1 VALIGAQI
9 QARFE
14 FPPDAPG
21 GIAERIGYFLIGGQ
35 SAASHNGRSSPR
47 RLMEWIGR
55 DRMRTMLRG
64 RLQRRES
71 CNLLNQGAGYSSEP
85 SANLILSYTC
95 PIDAVAHEPCGLWC
109 ASYRAIIPINEMAKR

>member
-1 VALIGAQI
+1 VRATRVVALIGAQI

-14 FPPDAPG
+14 SRTYLPPDAPG

-55 DRMRTMLRG
+55 VCMRTMFTRPTAT
-64 RLQRRES
+64 S
-71 CNLLNQGAGYSSEP
+71 
-85 SANLILSYTC
+85 
-95 PIDAVAHEPCGLWC
+95 
-109 ASYRAIIPINEMAKR
+109 